1 MKRRWVRWLPAAVVP
16 AAIAAGVIIA
26 PLAAGAADLPSKTP
40 DEVLRL
46 VAASDVKAFSGTV
59 EQSSELGLPSIPSTG
74 PGSGS
79 GSGDGSASGSASG
92 DAASILELLT
102 GDHTAKVYVDG
113 PAKQRLQVL
122 DQLAERD
129 VIRNGSDVW
138 LYTSTGKKVTHVT
151 LPDRS
156 TVKSPDNKR
165 PDPDAT
171 TGAATTPSQL
181 AQRFLAAVDPST
193 SVTLGD
199 PVKVAGRDAYD
210 LVLTPKTDATLV
222 GSVSI
227 AVDGTTGIP
236 LRVQVDA
243 RGQSTPAFEAGFSEF
258 STATPSASVFAF
270 TPPSGAT
277 VTEQALPA
285 PGEKKAEAGT
295 HAKPTVTG
303 TGWDAV
309 VSAPAGSVPSDLTS
323 SPLFAQLTT
332 PVDGGRAFSTSLVSV
347 LVTDDGRVFAGAVP
361 VSALQAAA
369 R

>member
-26 PLAAGAADLPSKTP
+26 PLTAGAADLPSKTP

-46 VAASDVKAFSGTV
+46 VAASDVKAFSGTI

-79 GSGDGSASGSASG
+79 GSASGSASG

-156 TVKSPDNKR
+156 TVKSPDNRR

-181 AQRFLAAVDPST
+181 AQTFLAAVDPST

-285 PGEKKAEAGT
+285 PGEKKAEAGS

>member
-16 AAIAAGVIIA
+16 VAIAAGAIVA

-59 EQSSELGLPSIPSTG
+59 EQNSDLGLPSLPSTG
-74 PGSGS
+74 PGSGA
-79 GSGDGSASGSASG
+79 GSASGAG
-92 DAASILELLT
+92 DAASIIELLT

-113 PAKQRLQVL
+113 PSKQRVQVI

-138 LYTSTGKKVTHVT
+138 LYTSTGTKVTHVT

-156 TVKSPDNKR
+156 TAKSPDNRR

-181 AQRFLAAVDPST
+181 AQRFLTAVDPST

-243 RGQSTPAFEAGFSEF
+243 RGQSTPAFAIGFSEF

-270 TPPSGAT
+270 TPPKGAT
-277 VTEQALPA
+277 VTEQSPSGL
-285 PGEKKAEAGT
+285 GEKKAPSGA
-295 HAKPTVTG
+295 HQKPTVTG
-303 TGWDAV
+303 SGWDAI
-309 VSAPAGSVPSDLTS
+309 VSVPAGSVPADLTS

-332 PVDGGRAFSTSLVSV
+332 AVDGGRAFSTALVSV

>member
-16 AAIAAGVIIA
+16 VAIAAGAIVA

-40 DEVLRL
+40 DEVLSL

-74 PGSGS
+74 PGSSAGS
-79 GSGDGSASGSASG
+79 GSGTG
-92 DAASILELLT
+92 DAASIIELLT

-113 PAKQRLQVL
+113 PAKQRVQVL

-156 TVKSPDNKR
+156 AVKSPDNR
-165 PDPDAT
+165 QPDPDAT

-181 AQRFLAAVDPST
+181 AQRFLTAVDPST

-243 RGQSTPAFEAGFSEF
+243 RGQSTPAFEVGFSDF

-270 TPPSGAT
+270 TPPAGAT
-277 VTEQALPA
+277 VTEQSTSGV
-285 PGEKKAEAGT
+285 GEKKAQAGT
-295 HAKPTVTG
+295 RQKPTVTG
-303 TGWDAV
+303 SGWDAI
-309 VSAPAGSVPSDLTS
+309 VSVPAGSVPADLTS

-332 PVDGGRAFSTSLVSV
+332 AVDGGRAFSTTLVSV